1 MINSEFFMYY
11 RAIIVSIIA
20 SLSDIGLMYQLN
32 MVTKLN
38 EDIILAIS
46 SMSGVI
52 IQFFGQKL
60 WTFKNQTKSNGELIK
75 QILLFFGLEL
85 SLIACVIY
93 VYDKSYNMLE
103 NKILELLGDKK
114 NIITKHLFEGEG
126 EGRTLSTIGKI
137 ILKSGIVFL
146 TFNIISY
153 PLWKYVIFV
162 KK

>member
-1 MINSEFFMYY
+1 MIHSEFFMYY

-60 WTFKNQTKSNGELIK
+60 WTFKNQTKSSTELIK
-75 QILLFFGLEL
+75 QISLFFGLEL

-93 VYDKSYNMLE
+93 AYDKSYDILE
-103 NKILELLGDKK
+103 KKILELLGDKK